1 MEKRKVLIVSCTK
14 FYGGG
19 EIFVSRV
26 FPQLEEYY
34 DFFYQVRS
42 KDLYEI
48 LPFEHKFFI
57 EHEVSLSE
65 KLYLRGNDSTI
76 QNRYC
81 CFEWKSS
88 YIYGSFL
95 A

>member
-42 KDLYEI
+42 KELYEI
-48 LPFEHKFFI
+48 LPSEYKFFV
-57 EHEVSLSE
+57 EHEVSFKRE
-65 KLYLRGNDSTI
+65 IAFARKLIRQYKIDIVVLNGN
-76 QNRYC
+76 R
-81 CFEWKSS
+81 
-88 YIYGSFL
+88 SFL